1 MSENLQ
7 NSQNS
12 TGGGNTEG
20 GSTDRYI
27 RVRTDYYKIVEKPMT
42 DGSIAQ
48 LLIKWKYGTIKADH
62 GREFAEET
70 PCYDDFIIFPDNVNR
85 QSPAGGGRQ
94 ILEPL
99 SSGAV
104 QAGAGR
110 VSKHRQAHGAHLRGT
125 EGVGLRLPAAALP
138 PATAETAH
146 HRTRLAGAKHGQVH
160 LHALP
165 SSVVR

>member
-1 MSENLQ
+1 MSEKLQ

-12 TGGGNTEG
+12 TGRGNTEG

-70 PCYDDFIIFPDNVNR
+70 P
-85 QSPAGGGRQ
+85 
-94 ILEPL
+94 
-99 SSGAV
+99 
-104 QAGAGR
+104 
-110 VSKHRQAHGAHLRGT
+110 
-125 EGVGLRLPAAALP
+125 
-138 PATAETAH
+138 
-146 HRTRLAGAKHGQVH
+146 
-160 LHALP
+160 
-165 SSVVR
+165 

>member
-1 MSENLQ
+1 MSKKLQ

-12 TGGGNTEG
+12 MGGGNTEG

-70 PCYDDFIIFPDNVNR
+70 PCYDDFIIFPDNVNP
-85 QSPAGGGRQ
+85 QQVVDGRFWN
-94 ILEPL
+94 LYYSSRGSETRASPL
-99 SSGAV
+99 SCTSFICG
-104 QAGAGR
+104 
-110 VSKHRQAHGAHLRGT
+110 S
-125 EGVGLRLPAAALP
+125 
-138 PATAETAH
+138 ATM
-146 HRTRLAGAKHGQVH
+146 
-160 LHALP
+160 
-165 SSVVR
+165 

>member
-1 MSENLQ
+1 MTAPQSSNQYSPQE
-7 NSQNS
+7 
-12 TGGGNTEG
+12 GNT
-20 GSTDRYI
+20 DLYI
-27 RVRTDYYKIVEKPMT
+27 RVRTDYYKIVYKPMT

-70 PCYDDFIIFPDNVNR
+70 HLSRQR

-110 VSKHRQAHGAHLRGT
+110 VSQHRQAHGAHLRGT
-125 EGVGLRLPAAALP
+125 EGIGLRLPAAALP

-146 HRTRLAGAKHGQVH
+146 HRTCLAGA
-160 LHALP
+160 
-165 SSVVR
+165 

>member
-1 MSENLQ
+1 MSEKLQ

-62 GREFAEET
+62 GREYAEEV
-70 PCYDDFIIFPDNVNR
+70 PCYATSSSFPTMSIPSRWWTADSGTSIIRCGSSRSRASFPT
-85 QSPAGGGRQ
+85 STGSWST
-94 ILEPL
+94 
-99 SSGAV
+99 SSGN
-104 QAGAGR
+104 R
-110 VSKHRQAHGAHLRGT
+110 RCW
-125 EGVGLRLPAAALP
+125 
-138 PATAETAH
+138 ATTTCSSSTSSH
-146 HRTRLAGAKHGQVH
+146 SRNC
-160 LHALP
+160 P
-165 SSVVR
+165 SSYSSRGSVTRASRPSCTSFICGSVTM

>member
-1 MSENLQ
+1 MSEKLQ

-48 LLIKWKYGTIKADH
+48 LLIKWKYGTIK
-62 GREFAEET
+62 RQ
-70 PCYDDFIIFPDNVNR
+70 R

-125 EGVGLRLPAAALP
+125 EGVGLRLPATTLP
-138 PATAETAH
+138 RATAEAAH

-165 SSVVR
+165 PSVVR